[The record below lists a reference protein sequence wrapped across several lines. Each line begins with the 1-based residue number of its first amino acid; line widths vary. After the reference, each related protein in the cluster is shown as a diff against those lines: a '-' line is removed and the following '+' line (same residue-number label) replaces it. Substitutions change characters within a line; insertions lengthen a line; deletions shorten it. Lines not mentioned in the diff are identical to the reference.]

1 MIIYTAITDGY
12 EKLPD
17 NNYYDPHTRYVCFY
31 DGELE
36 KKGPWEFIHTDV
48 DIDDP
53 WRRAHYVKIHPYKY
67 FNLDEQLL
75 WVDGGRVHTPQLH
88 EVSKRFFSSDKKLGF
103 LKQKYKYQTTFLQD
117 IENDYFARGN
127 VTPEEIV
134 KYATIL
140 KKYGWSFYRP
150 TITNFGVWM
159 NGIDKE
165 FCDLWWELL
174 SKGPQRDMISMMVAL
189 ELSGIDY
196 ASLINF
202 NVISQDEKVYKV
214 NRRKDYYWKTP
225 FTQDE
230 VTDALEYLRT
240 LCQLP

>member
-1 MIIYTAITDGY
+1 M
-12 EKLPD
+12 
-17 NNYYDPHTRYVCFY
+17 
-31 DGELE
+31 
-36 KKGPWEFIHTDV
+36 
-48 DIDDP
+48 
-53 WRRAHYVKIHPYKY
+53 KIHPYKY

-103 LKQKYKYQTTFLQD
+103 LKQKYKCQTTFLQD

-127 VTPEEIV
+127 VTPEEIM

-140 KKYGWSFYRP
+140 KEYGWSFYRP
-150 TITNFGVWM
+150 TITNFCVWM
-159 NGIDKE
+159 NGIDNE

-214 NRRKDYYWKTP
+214 NRQKDYYWKKP

-240 LCQLP
+240 LCPYS